1 MIHTRHAAAR
11 VDFHLV
17 EPGEFKH
24 LRVNLQAVTC
34 PHVPDTVL
42 LFFAAPVAGKL
53 PASRG
58 AYPFTS
64 REVQEILPVARNRAL
79 LQLAALIV
87 RGLMFEYIGLTA
99 MGAYITLYRRHLAEA
114 QARERRPVAAGA
126 TWRPAH

>member
-79 LQLAALIV
+79 LQLAALIGKV
-87 RGLMFEYIGLTA
+87 EV
-99 MGAYITLYRRHLAEA
+99 LAA
-114 QARERRPVAAGA
+114 QSKLCQFILAINTKPQIEK
-126 TWRPAH
+126 